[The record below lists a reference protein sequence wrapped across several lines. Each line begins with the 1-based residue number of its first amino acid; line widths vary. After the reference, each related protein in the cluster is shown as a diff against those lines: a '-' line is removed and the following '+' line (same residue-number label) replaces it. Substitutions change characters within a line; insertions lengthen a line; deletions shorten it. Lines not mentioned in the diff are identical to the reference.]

1 MSKETIQFPLIC
13 LSFIGLSKAA
23 KLLLG
28 GLRLL
33 MLGCHDCFVAQ
44 FACEMK
50 EKGESN
56 RQVMAK

>member
-13 LSFIGLSKAA
+13 FVGLSKAA

-28 GLRLL
+28 GLHLL

-56 RQVMAK
+56 